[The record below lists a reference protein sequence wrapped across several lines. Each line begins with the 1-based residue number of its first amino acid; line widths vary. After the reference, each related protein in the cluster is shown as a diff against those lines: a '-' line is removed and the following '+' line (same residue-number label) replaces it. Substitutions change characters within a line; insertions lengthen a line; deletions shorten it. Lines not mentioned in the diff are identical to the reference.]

1 MPSILVTGA
10 NGQVGSELRYLSASH
25 PELSFVFTDRRELD
39 ITDAD
44 AVTAFF
50 EAHRPDYCINA
61 AAYTAVDKAES
72 DVAAAI
78 QINLDGAKHL
88 ANACAD
94 VDCRL
99 IHLSTDYVYHGSGN
113 EPIQEGGTVNP
124 RSLYAKTKLD
134 GDRIV
139 KVILPYQSVV
149 VRTSWVYSTFGH
161 NFVKTMIRLG
171 REREELSVVYDQ
183 IGAPTYARD
192 LAAALLQIIHQTE
205 AADGSPQHWGE
216 VYHYSNEGVTSWY
229 DFAQAIFFHCKIDCA
244 VRAIRSSEYPTA
256 AARPPFSLLDKQK
269 IKAAFGL
276 EIDWWQ
282 AALRRYFEDED
293 TSA

>member
-1 MPSILVTGA
+1 MPTVIVTGA
-10 NGQVGSELRYLSASH
+10 NGQVGSELRYLSTEH
-25 PELSFVFTDRRELD
+25 PEFSFVFTDRQELD
-39 ITDAD
+39 ITDAA
-44 AVTAFF
+44 AVSVFF
-50 EAHRPDYCINA
+50 EEHRPDFCINA

-72 DVAAAI
+72 DVAMAI
-78 QINLDGAKHL
+78 KINLDGAKHL
-88 ANACAD
+88 ANACAAT
-94 VDCRL
+94 DCRL
-99 IHLSTDYVYHGSGN
+99 LHLSTDYVYHGTGN
-113 EPIQEGGTVNP
+113 APIQEDDNVNP

-171 REREELSVVYDQ
+171 RERDQLSVVYDQ

-192 LAAALLQIIHQTE
+192 LAAALLQIIRQTE

-229 DFAQAIFFHCKIDCA
+229 DFAQLIFHHCDIDCA
-244 VRAIRSSEYPTA
+244 VTAIRSSEYPTP
-256 AARPPFSLLDKQK
+256 AARPPFSLLDKRK
-269 IKAAFGL
+269 IKTAFGL

-282 AALRRYFEDED
+282 AALRRYFEDEK
-293 TSA
+293 TLA